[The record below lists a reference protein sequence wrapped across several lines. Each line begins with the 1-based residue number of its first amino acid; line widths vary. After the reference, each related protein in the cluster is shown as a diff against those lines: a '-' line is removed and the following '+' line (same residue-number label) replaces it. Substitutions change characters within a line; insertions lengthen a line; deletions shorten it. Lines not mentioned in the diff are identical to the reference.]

1 MLISSSL
8 EATLLTLTEAKTINE
23 LEPIQAVWGG
33 YGELFRV
40 SLQGGKTNSA
50 VVKLV
55 NTPQPSSH
63 PKGWNTTLSHQ
74 RKLYSYQVE
83 VNWYQSYAHLHN
95 QHCYVPRCI
104 ASQHDQQLNVLV
116 LEDLAEVGYPVVK
129 ATATL
134 EEAKTCIKWL
144 ANFHALHLQSNTEK
158 TYSGL
163 WETGTYWHLATRP
176 DELKALQDLPLK
188 AAAAQI
194 DKILSDSPFQTLVHG
209 DAKLANFCFSEDA
222 QHVAAVD
229 FQYVGKGC
237 GMKDLI
243 LFISS
248 AIPPENCSALQ
259 NTLIDYYFDCLKTAM
274 ISTQPQIDPMQLEQA
289 WRPLYAIAWADFQRF
304 VKGWSPV
311 HWKINDY
318 TEKLTAQALQS
329 LSQFPVDGGEH
340 AINN

>member
-1 MLISSSL
+1 MPISQSL
-8 EATLLTLTEAKTINE
+8 KNTLLSLTEAESIINIT
-23 LEPIQAVWGG
+23 LIQGVWGG

-40 SLQGGKTNSA
+40 SLQGGKTSS
-50 VVKLV
+50 VIVKLV

-74 RKLYSYQVE
+74 RKLHSYQVE
-83 VNWYQSYAHLHN
+83 ANWYKKYAHLHDVA
-95 QHCYVPRCI
+95 CYVPRCI
-104 ASQHDQQLNVLV
+104 ASQSDQKLNLLI
-116 LEDLAEVGYPVVK
+116 LEDLAQVGFPVVK

-134 EEAKTCIKWL
+134 EEAQTCIKWL
-144 ANFHALHLQSNTEK
+144 ANFHALHLQVNRNQK
-158 TYSGL
+158 YQDL

-176 DELKALQDLPLK
+176 DELAALQDQPLK
-188 AAAAQI
+188 TAAKRI
-194 DKILSDSPFQTLVHG
+194 DQLLTDSPFQTLVHG

-222 QHVAAVD
+222 KNVAAVD

-248 AIPPENCSALQ
+248 AIPPEECATLQ
-259 NTLIDYYFDCLKTAM
+259 DTLIDYYFICLSEAVIATEK
-274 ISTQPQIDPMQLEQA
+274 QIDPIQLEQA

-304 VKGWSPV
+304 VKGWSPA

-318 TEKLTAQALQS
+318 TEQLTEQALQS
-329 LSQFPVDGGEH
+329 LSQSPVKAD
-340 AINN
+340 